1 LQVSALIGGVP
12 ALVEFAGEAP
22 GVVSG
27 VLQVNV
33 QIPANTPT
41 GDVPISVS
49 VGTSSSQPGVTVSVQ

>member
-1 LQVSALIGGVP
+1 
-12 ALVEFAGEAP
+12 
-22 GVVSG
+22 
-27 VLQVNV
+27 VNV